1 MKAWLPG
8 LSRSPQYGGL
18 TLLGAARRG
27 RGRPRRR
34 RRQMKTR
41 RRVTWRSLFVAPIP
55 QLVALAVILG
65 GCYALATSR
74 VFAITQVQAVG
85 DAGLPVG
92 LFRRDCGCLG
102 AGIFLTQPAAIR
114 GRLRRIPW
122 VDVRWVSARLP
133 DRLVIA
139 ATYRRPA
146 LLWRTTVATYT
157 VDAFGTVL
165 YDVQAPPV
173 PRSTVPTTATL
184 PLVFSPHDT
193 TFVSGNHVP
202 PVAVRM
208 VFATRAVHSRRGWW
222 FLLGSNLNG
231 ALRLRLEA
239 LALADKK
246 QDLAGCN
253 YVDLRPLPNI
263 YCTNDPAWNDPLG
276 PESVAPSPG
285 PGISGAVSWIRY

>member
-1 MKAWLPG
+1 
-8 LSRSPQYGGL
+8 
-18 TLLGAARRG
+18 
-27 RGRPRRR
+27 
-34 RRQMKTR
+34 MKTR
-41 RRVTWRSLFVAPIP
+41 RRATWRSLVVAPIP
-55 QLVALAVILG
+55 QLVALAVVLG
-65 GCYALATSR
+65 GFYALATSR

-85 DAGLPVG
+85 DAGLPVS

-102 AGIFLTQPAAIR
+102 ASIFLTQPAAIR

-139 ATYRRPA
+139 ATYRQPA

-184 PLVFSPHDT
+184 QLVYSPHDT
-193 TFVSGNHVP
+193 TFVSGHHVP

-208 VFATRAVHSRRGWW
+208 VLATRAELAPDIARSVSVYRWSPYSGLTVHSRRGWW

-239 LALADKK
+239 LAVADKK

-263 YCTNDPAWNDPLG
+263 YCTNDPAWSGLLG
-276 PESVAPSPG
+276 PESVAPSPE
-285 PGISGAVSWIRY
+285 PGISGAFPWTWDHRRGGPQW